1 MYEELEQMASDFEQE
16 MAESKQKKK
25 EAFLISIIW
34 IGYSIYSGLTYVEEL
49 ITKKGI
55 QINDTQNK
63 KESE

>member
-1 MYEELEQMASDFEQE
+1 MYEELEQMVSDFEQE